1 MIYRVGK
8 YEVSSVKQVEEV
20 LRSVDSGADVEFT
33 VGVIGADETNRQLAN
48 VSLKAR

>member
-1 MIYRVGK
+1 VIYRVGK
-8 YEVSSVKQVEEV
+8 YDVSSVKQVEEL

-33 VGVIGADETNRQLAN
+33 VGVIGAEGKNRQLAN